1 MAEDNASAEVLGG
14 NAQSQLRSVVE
25 RVERLLEERAELQE
39 DIKEVFAEAKGN
51 GFDTKTIRSAIR
63 IRAMDPAK
71 REEAQAMLD
80 LYLAAIGETK

>member
-1 MAEDNASAEVLGG
+1 MSKDLDFVVGDNAAGQLVGIVQRIERLAEEKAALAED
-14 NAQSQLRSVVE
+14 
-25 RVERLLEERAELQE
+25 
-39 DIKEVFAEAKGN
+39 ITEVFAEAKGN